1 MKAAVFREVN
11 VPMEIEEI
19 SVAKPGPREVLI
31 RTMAAGI
38 CHSDMH
44 FWNGSYPGRV
54 PMVLGHESASN
65 LATTSLPVC
74 RCFVVIVS
82 NV

>member
-19 SVAKPGPREVLI
+19 AVAKLGPREVLI

-44 FWNGSYPGRV
+44 FWNGSYPGKV
-54 PMVLGHESASN
+54 PMDLKQLLSRLSKCCVGVVRQRL
-65 LATTSLPVC
+65 LA
-74 RCFVVIVS
+74 
-82 NV
+82 